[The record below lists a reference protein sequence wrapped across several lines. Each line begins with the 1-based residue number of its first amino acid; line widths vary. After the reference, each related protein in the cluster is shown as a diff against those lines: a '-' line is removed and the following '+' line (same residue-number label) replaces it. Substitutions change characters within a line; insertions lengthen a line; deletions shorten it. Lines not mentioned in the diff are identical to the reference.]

1 MTDYSKMSDF
11 EINSA
16 VAKSIGG
23 EILFDEYEAPYRL
36 EPCSMS
42 AYSGR
47 DFDEVEF
54 SPCTN
59 PEDAWTII
67 NESKIN
73 IDFRESLKAGPMA
86 KLSGN
91 NGLYA
96 VDKNPLRAAMI
107 VFLMMKE
114 AGNV

>member
-1 MTDYSKMSDF
+1 MTDYSKMSDI
-11 EINSA
+11 EINNA

-23 EILFDEYEAPYRL
+23 EINFDEYGVPYRL
-36 EPCSMS
+36 EECSMS

-54 SPCTN
+54 DPCNN
-59 PEDAWTII
+59 PADAWQII

-91 NGLYA
+91 NGLYS

-107 VFLMMKE
+107 VFLMMREVGK
-114 AGNV
+114 